1 MKASIKGGNKEDII
15 ESYFINLKEDKY
27 NYYLYISNFILNNTL
42 YYYIPS
48 SYILYLSKSLTTINN
63 INNKSII

>member
-42 YYYIPS
+42 YYYIRS